1 MPRKAGLLVTLKRQ
15 NSTNTIISSRFT
27 FKKLFQTLSIQT
39 QCRLPSQSFRSYLK
53 GIHSLL
59 FLSTPQDFIFLQ
71 RNFSNLWFSDYRET
85 LCHSENLIETFS
97 LMPLGKTPSQ
107 VIFIP
112 KKRGITHPLGR
123 IFSKICPPARKRG
136 GDRNYGA
143 VSEKYKID
151 LTNSINSPY
160 FSN

>member
-1 MPRKAGLLVTLKRQ
+1 
-15 NSTNTIISSRFT
+15 
-27 FKKLFQTLSIQT
+27 
-39 QCRLPSQSFRSYLK
+39 
-53 GIHSLL
+53 
-59 FLSTPQDFIFLQ
+59 
-71 RNFSNLWFSDYRET
+71 
-85 LCHSENLIETFS
+85 
-97 LMPLGKTPSQ
+97 MPLGKTPSQ

-160 FSN
+160 FSNWTLSLFPESPNLTVNLN